1 MEKKPAL
8 EVSLVQEFVSKSHA
22 DLDAVKDLL
31 AQEPALI
38 NSAWDWGGGDWETGL
53 GAAAHMGRRDI
64 ATYLLENG
72 ARLDLFAAAMLGN
85 LEIVKATLEAY
96 PETIDIPGP
105 HGIPLI
111 AHAQAGGNDAREVYE
126 YLKSLTMEKEAR
138 TSYEVPQN

>member
-1 MEKKPAL
+1 MT
-8 EVSLVQEFVSKSHA
+8 LVQDFVGKSHA
-22 DLDAVKDLL
+22 NLEGGKELL
-31 AQEPALI
+31 GQEPALI

-72 ARLDLFAAAMLGN
+72 ARLDLFTAAMLGD

-96 PETIDIPGP
+96 PEAVNIPGP

-111 AHAQAGGNDAREVYE
+111 ADARQEVGKLY
-126 YLKSLTMEKEAR
+126 
-138 TSYEVPQN
+138 TSTST

>member
-8 EVSLVQEFVSKSHA
+8 GASLVQDFVGNSHG
-22 DLDAVKDLL
+22 DFDRVKELL

-38 NSAWDWGGGDWETGL
+38 NSSWDWGGGDWETGL

-72 ARLDLFAAAMLGN
+72 ARLDLFAAAMLGD
-85 LEIVKATLEAY
+85 LEIVKATLQTY
-96 PETIDIPGP
+96 PDALNTPGP

-111 AHAQAGGNDAREVYE
+111 AHAQAGGNESLQVYE
-126 YLKSLTMEKEAR
+126 YLKSMSSQKTEAR
-138 TSYEVPQN
+138 T

>member
-8 EVSLVQEFVSKSHA
+8 ELTLVQEFVGKSHA
-22 DLDAVKDLL
+22 DLDGIKELL
-31 AQEPALI
+31 LREPALI

-64 ATYLLENG
+64 ATYLLQHG

-85 LEIVKATLEAY
+85 LDIVRTTLEAY
-96 PETIDIPGP
+96 PDAMDTPGP

-111 AHAQAGGNDAREVYE
+111 AHALAGGNDAIEVYE
-126 YLKSLTMEKEAR
+126 YLKTRSSQKTEAQ
-138 TSYEVPQN
+138 S

>member
-8 EVSLVQEFVSKSHA
+8 ELTLVQDFVGKSHA
-22 DLDAVKDLL
+22 DLDGVKELL
-31 AQEPALI
+31 MREPGLI

-53 GAAAHMGRRDI
+53 GAAAHMGRSDI
-64 ATYLLENG
+64 AKYLLENG

-96 PETIDIPGP
+96 PEAINTPGP

-111 AHAQAGGNDAREVYE
+111 AHAQAGGNEAIHVYE
-126 YLKSLTMEKEAR
+126 YLRSLSSQKIG
-138 TSYEVPQN
+138 SHN